1 MNLEEFKVEYCK
13 WFDSQSVIVKILL
26 LIPVWGWIFSGLYRI
41 FKFIDNKNII
51 TLIIGI
57 LCFVCV
63 VGWIASIVDI
73 ITVALTGKISV
84 LAD

>member
-1 MNLEEFKVEYCK
+1 MSYCK
-13 WFDSQSVIVKILL
+13 WFDGQSTLVKILL

-41 FKFIDNKNII
+41 FKFIDSKNPL

-57 LCFVCV
+57 LCFVCI

-73 ITVALTGKISV
+73 ITVALTGNITF

>member
-1 MNLEEFKVEYCK
+1 MSYCK
-13 WFDSQSVIVKILL
+13 WFDGQSTLVKILL

-41 FKFIDNKNII
+41 FKFIDSKNPL

-57 LCFVCV
+57 LCFVCI

-73 ITVALTGKISV
+73 ITVALTGNIAV

>member
-1 MNLEEFKVEYCK
+1 MSYCK
-13 WFDSQSVIVKILL
+13 WFDGQSTLVKILL

-41 FKFIDNKNII
+41 FKFIDSKNPL

-57 LCFVCV
+57 LCFVCII
-63 VGWIASIVDI
+63 GWIASIVDI
-73 ITVALTGKISV
+73 ITVALTGNIAV

>member
-1 MNLEEFKVEYCK
+1 MSYCK
-13 WFDSQSVIVKILL
+13 WFDGQSTLVKILL

-41 FKFIDNKNII
+41 FKFIDSKNPL

-57 LCFVCV
+57 LCFVCI

-73 ITVALTGKISV
+73 ITVALTGNITV

>member
-1 MNLEEFKVEYCK
+1 MSYCK
-13 WFDSQSVIVKILL
+13 WFDGQSTLVKILL

-41 FKFIDNKNII
+41 FKFIDSKNPL

-73 ITVALTGKISV
+73 ITVALTGNIAV